1 MDVDALPVLV
11 GQLDDAFQKRRRA
24 DVGRVRAEE
33 GANPSAGGLVRR
45 LDPLHRPIQ
54 SRPDFGLRPR
64 AEHAPR
70 QPGFQA
76 ALRDDFRHPIHVEV
90 VIVEGYRAAA
100 DHLAG
105 RQRRAPVH
113 VIRRQGALHHPDFLV
128 QPAIKGQV
136 FRPAALEG
144 HRRVAVGVEE
154 ARHGS
159 PPAAVNHVVGFQVGG
174 RSPDGCNLPIADHQI
189 GVVEDRPLLVERHD
203 FQVSNARGG
212 HGGSWRA
219 YRPSGLTARTR
230 SRSPLTPTTSTSAS
244 TGTVCP
250 PMASAFQRSPCTST
264 TPRGPRSAVTR
275 PICPIRPSVPVVG
288 WRCIARTAIIAMKKK
303 IAPSATVCAITSGID
318 SLPNGS
324 MSGSLNRMIRPA
336 GMLATP
342 TAVNTPCVGALI
354 SSTNIASASA
364 TNTAP
369 SQLTGRMPSPYS
381 ASAITPIVPSTQPP
395 GVRISIR
402 MKIGPSA
409 NSSAMMFG
417 CVIRIRKRSSMF
429 IGRERTWA
437 SSVFSVCARPLT
449 STSNPSAC
457 CSRSSTS
464 SAMKSTRLAAR
475 ASLALTA
482 LASFTASLAIST
494 AAAPRR
500 SARLRAW
507 ALRYSSAFCCDVLG
521 KSSPCGPTGLLAPTA
536 VSGAIAAACPA
547 STMNNPAEAASAPG
561 GPTYTITGTSLVR
574 IAWMMSSVTLTLPPG
589 VSSTITTASA
599 LSRSASSS
607 PRVR

>member
-303 IAPSATVCAITSGID
+303 IAPSATDCAITSGID

-336 GMLATP
+336 AMLATP

-354 SSTNIASASA
+354 SSTNIASA
-364 TNTAP
+364 
-369 SQLTGRMPSPYS
+369 
-381 ASAITPIVPSTQPP
+381 
-395 GVRISIR
+395 
-402 MKIGPSA
+402 
-409 NSSAMMFG
+409 SAMMFG